1 MTSLSSETFND
12 DLKLSLPVKPPPL
25 VKFKRELPR
34 DIKMTTSYINY
45 INKENVHTR
54 ESGVTPSNKTL
65 YKKKLVESQNRI
77 K

>member
-1 MTSLSSETFND
+1 MTSISAESFND
-12 DLKLSLPVKPPPL
+12 DLKLTLPIKPPPP
-25 VKFKRELPR
+25 VKFKRDLPR

-54 ESGVTPSNKTL
+54 DSGVTSNNKTL